1 MTIDTLY
8 QDTIVKT
15 DVVYGMS
22 NEISIPIRQA
32 DATIIQEPIKKLF
45 DPSPIIDEV
54 ANWQILI
61 LVGAILLMGFV
72 RAFSN
77 NRFNQGIK
85 ALSNYSVAQEI
96 TREEKVFFHRSNVL
110 FTIIHLLTLSLFVFQ
125 LREAFRLENFDV
137 NKFSFF
143 LLILTFLGTM
153 YFFELCF

>member
-1 MTIDTLY
+1 MPIDTLY

-22 NEISIPIRQA
+22 NEISVPIRQA
-32 DATIIQEPIKKLF
+32 DTTSIQEPIIKLF

-61 LVGAILLMGFV
+61 LVVAVLLMGFV

-77 NRFNQGIK
+77 SRFNQGIK
-85 ALSNYSVAQEI
+85 ALFNYSVAQEI
-96 TREEKVFFHRSNVL
+96 TREEKVFFHRSNIL

-125 LREAFRLENFDV
+125 LREAIRMENIDV

-143 LLILTFLGTM
+143 LLILTFLGIM
-153 YFFELCF
+153 YFLID